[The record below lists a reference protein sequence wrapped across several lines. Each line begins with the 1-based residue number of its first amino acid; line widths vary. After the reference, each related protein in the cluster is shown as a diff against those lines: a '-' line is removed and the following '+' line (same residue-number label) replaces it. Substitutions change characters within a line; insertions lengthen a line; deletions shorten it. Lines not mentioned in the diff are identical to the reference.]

1 MGIFKSEA
9 NSATIPQTRTNG
21 DLGGLPDSWYVHGMK
36 SKRSFFLVLVPFLFS
51 LFMVLFSQSAVS
63 ATPDPTEQFRPF
75 LKKVTDTLADPGLK
89 TIPKSEQCQRIID
102 IVREHFDFREM
113 SKRVIGQQWRN
124 LSEKE
129 QAEFERLFTQL
140 LQYAYVGKIDEY
152 SGQQVQFVQQRIKG
166 DRAEV
171 QTLLV
176 DKDKSIPVFY
186 IMLLKDDRWMAYD
199 VVVEGVSLIRNYM
212 EQFSEILRKE
222 GYAGLV
228 QQIERKIAE
237 LEKNVKKI

>member
-1 MGIFKSEA
+1 
-9 NSATIPQTRTNG
+9 
-21 DLGGLPDSWYVHGMK
+21 MK
-36 SKRSFFLVLVPFLFS
+36 TKQLLFFVLTPVLFS
-51 LFMVLFSQSAVS
+51 LVLVLFSQSAVS

-89 TIPKSEQCQRIID
+89 AIPKNEQSQRIIE

-113 SKRVIGQQWRN
+113 SRRVIGQQWRN

-140 LQYAYVGKIDEY
+140 LQYAYVGKIDDY
-152 SGQQVQFVQQRIKG
+152 SGQQVQFVQQRIRG
-166 DRAEV
+166 DRAEL

-176 DKDKSIPVFY
+176 DRDKSIPVFY
-186 IMLLKDDRWMAYD
+186 IMLLKDNRWMAYD

-212 EQFSEILRKE
+212 EQFSEILRKD
-222 GYAGLV
+222 GYSGLV
-228 QQIERKIAE
+228 KQIEQKIAE
-237 LEKNVKKI
+237 LEKNVKKT